1 MDIIKTEHGL
11 RMSQHGTI
19 ISELRTSAGPTHSV
33 ADILAG
39 LIAILRPEGRVAV
52 LGFAG
57 GGTQAPLSALRVES
71 VVHAVDMDRMG
82 YDLFRWH
89 CPDWVRRV
97 RWKKADAVKWLRSQP
112 ADFGMIIEDLSVPR
126 DGDVFKP
133 DITWNVLPPLIRDR
147 LVRGGIAVFNL
158 LAPPGGVW
166 LRELERLAR
175 VFGEARVVGFD
186 DFTNRIVVVGKSV
199 PPVRELGKKLRAAL
213 RSIGSV
219 QAHRIHLRTM

>member
-1 MDIIKTEHGL
+1 MDIIKTKHGL
-11 RMSQHGTI
+11 RMSQHGTV

-57 GGTQAPLSALRVES
+57 GGTQAPLSALGVGT
-71 VVHAVDMDRMG
+71 VVDAVDMDRMG

-166 LRELERLAR
+166 LRELERLAH
-175 VFGEARVVGFD
+175 VFGEARFVTFD
-186 DFTNRIVVVGKSV
+186 DFTNRIVIAGTSL

-219 QAHRIHLRTM
+219 QARRIHLRTM